1 MLLCKPIIIPKEIY
15 KTGICLPSFS
25 LSLFEYDLITIID
38 IIAASNEY
46 KKMSKLFQTNAG
58 INNPLIVKNITPNIG
73 SASSG
78 SGRAL
83 NAAKYQKNICNSNG
97 MFLKNST

>member
-1 MLLCKPIIIPKEIY
+1 
-15 KTGICLPSFS
+15 
-25 LSLFEYDLITIID
+25 
-38 IIAASNEY
+38 
-46 KKMSKLFQTNAG
+46 MSKLFQTNAG

-83 NAAKYQKNICNSNG
+83 NAAKYQKRGRKLGPC
-97 MFLKNST
+97 